1 VADLPGQSLRAELFA
16 EQEIDLQ
23 CGHGSQSVSDNDAW
37 RTGDIQDMKTKL
49 FKVGAGKGKH
59 VAINLMNLQRRTF
72 LQTIQPRV
80 AGPAAT
86 STPSPNTLQQPWSL
100 QSTHVLVQF
109 QMPKNRVPSM
119 CPRLSLMTRVSS
131 VPAAQSDTY
140 HVQSR
145 ALCRASQICCFADQL
160 AVQNRL

>member
-1 VADLPGQSLRAELFA
+1 MWAWQSVN
-16 EQEIDLQ
+16 QP
-23 CGHGSQSVSDNDAW
+23 VSDNDAW
-37 RTGDIQDMKTKL
+37 GTGDIQDMKTK
-49 FKVGAGKGKH
+49 VGAGKEMH

-119 CPRLSLMTRVSS
+119 CPRFYKGRYRQPNQIRIIYSHARSAGLVKS
-131 VPAAQSDTY
+131 AALRIS
-140 HVQSR
+140 
-145 ALCRASQICCFADQL
+145 
-160 AVQNRL
+160 